1 MYRRTE
7 DCIEQSFCLP
17 AEPGNDRSGGLI
29 LYMMEGENMKEERI
43 TEENNDKRE
52 GLSEEETA
60 AVVRKTAAVGVFG
73 NVLLAAFK
81 LVAGLIGH
89 SAAMVSDAV
98 HSLSDVFAT
107 LIAFIGRKI
116 SEKPADKE
124 HPYGHERFECIASV
138 VLGVILIV
146 TGVRIGMSCVESI
159 MNKTYLTAAEPGII
173 ALVAAIVSIVTKEAM
188 FWYTMYQAKRMR
200 SSVFRADAWHHR
212 SDALSSV
219 GALIGIGAARMGY
232 PVMDSVAGLII
243 SVVILVVAAR
253 IISEAVNNMLDRA
266 VDPEM
271 EEEMHKVIDEYASDN
286 DIKLTVDSLITRKFG
301 DKIYVDLE
309 IGVDGD
315 MKLKDA
321 HDIAE
326 DVHDLREK
334 NFDDVKHVMVHLN
347 PTGYEYTVRG

>member
-1 MYRRTE
+1 MGTLLLLQKVEVHLYKMEDTE
-7 DCIEQSFCLP
+7 KIVKQ
-17 AEPGNDRSGGLI
+17 
-29 LYMMEGENMKEERI
+29 
-43 TEENNDKRE
+43 
-52 GLSEEETA
+52 
-60 AVVRKTAAVGVFG
+60 TAAVGVFG
-73 NVLLAAFK
+73 NVMLSAFK
-81 LVAGLIGH
+81 LFAGIFGH

-107 LIAFIGRKI
+107 LIAYIGRRL

-138 VLGVILIV
+138 ILGAILIA
-146 TGVRIGMSCVESI
+146 TGVRIGFGCVESI
-159 MNKTYLTAAEPGII
+159 VNKTYLTAAEPGII

-188 FWYTMYQAKRMR
+188 FWYTLYQAKRIK
-200 SSVFRADAWHHR
+200 SAAFKADAWHHR

-243 SVVILVVAAR
+243 SIVILVVAAG
-253 IISEAVNNMLDRA
+253 IIKDAVNAMLDRSA
-266 VDPEM
+266 DPEM
-271 EEEMHKVIDEYASDN
+271 EEKMRKAINDYAEESGNRID
-286 DIKLTVDSLITRKFG
+286 IDSLITRKFG
-301 DKIYVDLE
+301 EKIYVDLE

-326 DVHDLREK
+326 EVHDLLEHD
-334 NFDDVKHVMVHLN
+334 FDDVKHVMVHLN
-347 PTGYEYTVRG
+347 PKGYEYTIRG